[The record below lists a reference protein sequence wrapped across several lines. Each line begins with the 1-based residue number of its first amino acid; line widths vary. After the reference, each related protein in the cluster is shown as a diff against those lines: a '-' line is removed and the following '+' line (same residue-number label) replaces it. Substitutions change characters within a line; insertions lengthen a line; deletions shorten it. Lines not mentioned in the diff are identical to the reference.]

1 MQPQGCPGSEGLFFV
16 IITVHM
22 YLDFQRVG
30 YHGLPFEIESVT
42 EMARKANLDFN
53 TLKKA
58 MSGKTVSPRTARA
71 LALAIS
77 SELGQT
83 IRIQDISDL
92 QVK

>member
-1 MQPQGCPGSEGLFFV
+1 M
-16 IITVHM
+16 T
-22 YLDFQRVG
+22 LDDYRKMCG
-30 YHGLPFEIESVT
+30 WSVT

-92 QVK
+92 HVK